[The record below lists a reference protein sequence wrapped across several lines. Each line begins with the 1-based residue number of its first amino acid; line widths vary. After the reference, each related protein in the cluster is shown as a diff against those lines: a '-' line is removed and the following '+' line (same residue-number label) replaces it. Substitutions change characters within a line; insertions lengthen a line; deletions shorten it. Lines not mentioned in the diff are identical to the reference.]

1 MTQNVVAAQEE
12 ERKRLAQDLHDDL
25 GATLSTLLLHIT
37 NQHDF
42 SHEHYDKRSVE
53 ITQKALA
60 DLRSISHD
68 LLPKDFSNI
77 HLFQALKTE
86 LLN

>member
-1 MTQNVVAAQEE
+1 MTQNIIAAQEE

-37 NQHDF
+37 NQHDIINNPYN
-42 SHEHYDKRSVE
+42 ERSIE

-60 DLRSISHD
+60 DLRNISHD
-68 LLPKDFSNI
+68 LLPKDFFDNWSFSR
-77 HLFQALKTE
+77 L
-86 LLN
+86 